1 MRLADKIVQ
10 QPEIVVSTLR
20 SRHLQLTG
28 RFIIKPVTKLLQIAF
43 SLSTTSLKKQLFFID
58 TSNIHIFYETGVK
71 MIKDSTILVL
81 GAGQIGRA
89 ACVEIIKREPRTL
102 ILHTLTPEEAEESLA
117 WIEDNFHEMGT
128 KVIPSSGD
136 VLVVAP
142 ESGISELDYRFG
154 TFSQEMC
161 NASQLWKLIEK
172 YHPDMIVDGINTATV
187 VGYGHDPFT
196 TSRKL
201 KQIIDDQKLPDEE
214 TTFDMFRSS
223 LMSEAIPP
231 LVRFTQVLHRA
242 MLEFSVKRYVKIST
256 SGLGGMGFNIQY
268 THGDI
273 GEPGCSPKLLGKV
286 AASGILNQLIWTL
299 SHTPGLDVKMIIPTA
314 LVGWEEITSDIP
326 VTKNGTIHKIK
337 LVDCEK
343 PLELNNESAFADH
356 RPVESDETLKMV
368 AIDSGENGY
377 YGIGDMTTI
386 TALGQMGCI
395 TKEEVGIAV
404 AESLEGNSRYDLC
417 TAMDSACLGPS
428 FNAAFERYSILEKMR
443 KLDQTLDANSVAI
456 GNLGPKVTKHL
467 WELEIL
473 RVLCHS
479 LQNVVK
485 CNASELAAEAEHL
498 LLQTN
503 PLLRKQIITLK
514 MPVLLN
520 SNRVLLGE
528 SWHIPGPGEFKNI
541 ADNFENWATEGWVD
555 LRPQRIERWQKE
567 IAKIFEF
574 FRMYAKSP
582 QVKLQRNWQ
591 LISLDNNFDVGEVL
605 GMVYSLN
612 GGDRKL

>member
-343 PLELNNESAFADH
+343 PLELNNESAFAAH

-404 AESLEGNSRYDLC
+404 AESLEGNSRYDVC
-417 TAMDSACLGPS
+417 AAMDSACLGPS
-428 FNAAFERYSILEKMR
+428 FNSAFERNIVLEKMR
-443 KLDQTLDANSVAI
+443 EIDSNYESSSVAV

-473 RVLCHS
+473 RLLCSS
-479 LQNVVK
+479 LT
-485 CNASELAAEAEHL
+485 NAVNQDPYDLAEKATQLFLE
-498 LLQTN
+498 TN
-503 PLLRKQIITLK
+503 ISLRRQILSLK
-514 MPVLLN
+514 MPVILKD
-520 SNRVLLGE
+520 NRILLGAE
-528 SWHIPGPGEFKNI
+528 WLVPNDKKPQNI
-541 ADNFENWATEGWVD
+541 SANFENWALEGWVD
-555 LRPQRIERWQKE
+555 VRAERIARWQKE
-567 IAKIFEF
+567 IRKIFEF
-574 FRMYAKSP
+574 FRQSEKSP

-591 LISLDNNFDVGEVL
+591 SISLTEDYNIGEVL
-605 GMVYSLN
+605 ALIYSLN

>member
-1 MRLADKIVQ
+1 
-10 QPEIVVSTLR
+10 
-20 SRHLQLTG
+20 
-28 RFIIKPVTKLLQIAF
+28 
-43 SLSTTSLKKQLFFID
+43 
-58 TSNIHIFYETGVK
+58 

-102 ILHTLTPEEAEESLA
+102 ILHTLTAEEAEESLA
-117 WIEDNFHEMGT
+117 WIENNFHEMGT
-128 KVIPSSGD
+128 RVVPSSGD
-136 VLVVAP
+136 VLIVAP

-154 TFSQEMC
+154 TFSQDMC
-161 NASQLWKLIEK
+161 EASQLWKLIAK
-172 YHPDMIVDGINTATV
+172 FNPDMIVDGINTATV
-187 VGYGHDPFT
+187 VGYGNDPFT
-196 TSRKL
+196 TSRTI
-201 KQIIDDQKLPDEE
+201 KQIIDKDELPDRE

-242 MLEFSVKRYVKIST
+242 MIEFSVKRYVKIST

-273 GEPGCSPKLLGKV
+273 GEPGCSPRLLGKV

-314 LVGWEEITSDIP
+314 LVGWEEITTDIS
-326 VTKNGTIHKIK
+326 TRKNGTIQEIK
-337 LVDCEK
+337 LIDCEQ
-343 PLELNNESAFADH
+343 PLDLKDESALAGHQPVELN
-356 RPVESDETLKMV
+356 ETLKMV

-395 TKEEVGIAV
+395 TKEEVGIAA
-404 AESLEGNSRYDLC
+404 AESLEGSSRYDVC

-443 KLDQTLDANSVAI
+443 ELDKTIDTNSVAI
-456 GNLGPKVTKHL
+456 GNLGPKVSKHL

-473 RVLCHS
+473 RILCNS
-479 LQNVVK
+479 LRNVVNSDAK
-485 CNASELAAEAEHL
+485 YLAEEAEPL
-498 LLQTN
+498 LLHTN
-503 PLLRKQIITLK
+503 PGLRRQIITLR
-514 MPVLLN
+514 MPILL
-520 SNRVLLGE
+520 SGDRVLLGA
-528 SWHIPGPGEFKNI
+528 SWHVPGPGEFN
-541 ADNFENWATEGWVD
+541 NVTENLEDWAQEGWVD

-567 IAKIFEF
+567 IGKIFEF
-574 FRMYAKSP
+574 FRLYAKSP

-591 LISLDNNFDVGEVL
+591 SISLDDNFDVGEVL
-605 GMVYSLN
+605 GMIYSLN